1 MGLAGFLL
9 PTILAGLIRILRGP
23 TAADRMQAAML
34 LGTTGVPILLLLVQ
48 AFTASALRDMALL
61 FSLLAAVT
69 VVTFVLLSWSDL
81 E

>member
-1 MGLAGFLL
+1 MILAGFVL
-9 PTILAGLIRILRGP
+9 ILCGP
-23 TAADRMQAAML
+23 TATDRMQAAML

>member
-1 MGLAGFLL
+1 
-9 PTILAGLIRILRGP
+9 
-23 TAADRMQAAML
+23 MQAAML

>member
-1 MGLAGFLL
+1 
-9 PTILAGLIRILRGP
+9 
-23 TAADRMQAAML
+23 
-34 LGTTGVPILLLLVQ
+34 VQ